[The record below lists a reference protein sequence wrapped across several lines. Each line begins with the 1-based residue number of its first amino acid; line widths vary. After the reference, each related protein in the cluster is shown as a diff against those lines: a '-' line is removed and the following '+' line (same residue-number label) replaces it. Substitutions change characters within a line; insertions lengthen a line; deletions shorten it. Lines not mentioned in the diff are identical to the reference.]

1 MKEIAPKV
9 FLLLILT
16 LGLFFTSAAGSFA
29 ADQAALVKGMEMLKA
44 ETAKLGPA
52 RLEGTDL
59 YFGDTKINGN
69 FEIVDKVKAQ
79 FDITATLFIK
89 KDDGFVRV
97 STNVIKDDGN
107 RAVGTVLDP
116 EGPAIVAIR
125 KGERYAGKA
134 AILGKLYD
142 TIYEPVRNKA
152 GEIIGVYYVGYMML
166 VMNV

>member
-1 MKEIAPKV
+1 MKENTLKV
-9 FLLLILT
+9 VVLT
-16 LGLFFTSAAGSFA
+16 TLMLGLIFMAAPGSFA

-52 RLEGTDL
+52 RLEGENL
-59 YFGDTKINGN
+59 YFGDTKMNGN
-69 FEIVDKVKAQ
+69 FEIVDKVKGQ

-89 KDDGFVRV
+89 KGDGFTRV

-125 KGERYAGKA
+125 KGENYSGKA

-166 VMNV
+166 VMNL